1 MNIVIL
7 ILTVLLIISTY
18 KPSMLKLN
26 TLKKVSDKLMLQAQN
41 DEDKINISC
50 VVGVIFSIIYCII
63 LAFYVH
69 SILFTLVMAFWIAES
84 IFESNLIIDY
94 ISKDKETK
102 ILNSVTYRILTK
114 IIDLGIYV
122 YVIYFI
128 IINW

>member
-1 MNIVIL
+1 
-7 ILTVLLIISTY
+7 
-18 KPSMLKLN
+18 MLKLN